1 MLRCTP
7 IKQATWFYS
16 LQTTKRLFT
25 SWMERNTG
33 GTELLWMLT
42 TVTPSGTTEWIRA
55 WAKRECFAF
64 HLALAPLDFVTPSTS
79 SVCSPYVQQVHVWP
93 KRATLTTI
101 TLYSG
106 RGYTHLWG
114 RASRTCSSRASPPSK
129 RHGGQRR
136 MVTVLGSD
144 REACPNPQGSAPR
157 KICTVVRYL
166 RGKVAS

>member
-1 MLRCTP
+1 MSRSKGKDELLGCTP
-7 IKQATWFYS
+7 IKQANWFYS

-42 TVTPSGTTEWIRA
+42 TVTPPGTTEWIRA

-93 KRATLTTI
+93 KPVHLPPLHYTRGVGTHTFGDGLRALVVHEHP
-101 TLYSG
+101 LPQ
-106 RGYTHLWG
+106 RG
-114 RASRTCSSRASPPSK
+114 
-129 RHGGQRR
+129 
-136 MVTVLGSD
+136 V
-144 REACPNPQGSAPR
+144 EGSA
-157 KICTVVRYL
+157 
-166 RGKVAS
+166 GW